1 MATTEDIHEN
11 NAVVDQ
17 SKTNI
22 AVPKHAT
29 ENSGD
34 EQRSWKF
41 WLVFLS
47 LCLLSFASALEGSI
61 IATALPT
68 ISQSLSTDASPNYVW
83 IANAFTLAQTVI
95 QPPTAQVCNIFG
107 RRKPLLVAIALFAL
121 GSGVAGGAYN
131 VAMLITGRTI
141 QGFGSGGIY
150 MLVDLIV
157 CDLVP
162 LRDRGKYLGIV
173 LSTAAVGAILG
184 PVLGGAL
191 AEASWRW
198 AFYINVPISG
208 VVLIITLLFLRITY
222 KESSWAQIF
231 LKIYWIGNTLFL
243 ASITAKLLGLTSGGV
258 TAPWGSYRVIVPL
271 VVGFGGWIAFHA
283 FEASAWCYEPSV
295 PARLFSNRTSL
306 VGFVLAFDGAVLL
319 QWTIYFLPIYFQGVR
334 STSPFTSG
342 INTLPYNA
350 FIIVAA
356 IVAGGLMSKI
366 GVYRPLQ
373 GIGFVFLTLVVGLF
387 SILDSHSHTALW
399 VIFQLFTAVGQGFLA
414 TTILP
419 AIQAALP
426 ESDTASATGMYAFL
440 RSFGFV
446 WGVTIPSLVFGAFFD
461 KNVSRISDAGVR
473 QSLSGGHAYGSA
485 SIAYATKFPPALR
498 AEIETVYR
506 LALQMVWRVAI
517 GFALLGFILSFGSRQ
532 LELRKETQTDYQLE
546 GEKSARG
553 MSAHAA
559 QNVTR

>member
-1 MATTEDIHEN
+1 MAKTDDIHEN

-61 IATALPT
+61 ITTALPT
-68 ISQSLSTDASPNYVW
+68 ISQSLSTDASSNYVW

-157 CDLVP
+157 YDLVP

-208 VVLIITLLFLRITY
+208 VVLIIALLFLRITY

-231 LKIYWIGNTLFL
+231 LKIDWIGNTLFL
-243 ASITAKLLGLTSGGV
+243 ASITAILLGLTSGGV
-258 TAPWGSYRVIVPL
+258 SALGIVPCHST
-271 VVGFGGWIAFHA
+271 FG
-283 FEASAWCYEPSV
+283 
-295 PARLFSNRTSL
+295 R
-306 VGFVLAFDGAVLL
+306 
-319 QWTIYFLPIYFQGVR
+319 GVR
-334 STSPFTSG
+334 WLDRLSRF
-342 INTLPYNA
+342 
-350 FIIVAA
+350 
-356 IVAGGLMSKI
+356 
-366 GVYRPLQ
+366 R
-373 GIGFVFLTLVVGLF
+373 GIGLV
-387 SILDSHSHTALW
+387 
-399 VIFQLFTAVGQGFLA
+399 
-414 TTILP
+414 
-419 AIQAALP
+419 
-426 ESDTASATGMYAFL
+426 
-440 RSFGFV
+440 
-446 WGVTIPSLVFGAFFD
+446 
-461 KNVSRISDAGVR
+461 
-473 QSLSGGHAYGSA
+473 
-485 SIAYATKFPPALR
+485 LR
-498 AEIETVYR
+498 AFSSCEIVLQSHIACWLRASFRWCGSSTVDH
-506 LALQMVWRVAI
+506 L
-517 GFALLGFILSFGSRQ
+517 FPSNILSRSSLNIATHFW
-532 LELRKETQTDYQLE
+532 Y
-546 GEKSARG
+546 
-553 MSAHAA
+553 
-559 QNVTR
+559 